1 MYNKNKLCKT
11 LDYWSRD
18 MLNFD
23 FLEKG
28 LGIASPT
35 HFMYDFSRKMFIML
49 CYVNWTNFIT
59 WLLLLLEILGNKCIA
74 IVCFPGCDVINFQTN
89 LIFLIEP
96 FFYMIKKSDKNWNIL
111 GTKRAFKVKKAF
123 FITLRVLKITGLEVK
138 TALLTLERKQQQP

>member
-1 MYNKNKLCKT
+1 MYNKNKLYKT
-11 LDYWSRD
+11 LDYGSRD
-18 MLNFD
+18 KLNFD

-28 LGIASPT
+28 LGIVFPV
-35 HFMYDFSRKMFIML
+35 HFMYDFSRKMLLML
-49 CYVNWTNFIT
+49 YYVNWTNFIT

-89 LIFLIEP
+89 LIFLIGP